1 MTKSAIISQWQY
13 QVATPTTISVLPD
26 GCRDVL
32 LRVSATQQL
41 ELMLTG
47 LDRTSYQ
54 VNAQAGERFYGIRL
68 QAGSRGK
75 WESSPQIEIAR
86 LQPAQLLKKL
96 QQVVEQPLLIE
107 QTLQEWL
114 DQIILP
120 PDTLTNEFI
129 DSISQGIMLTGV
141 SERTLRRRVTS
152 SSGAP
157 PSFWNALYRAR
168 GVAKALCRGDGGSAS
183 ELAYHWGYADQAH
196 LCRDMRRW
204 FAQTPGSLRM
214 QADQYLPSLMGE
226 DVFYR

>member
-1 MTKSAIISQWQY
+1 MAQPVIITQWQC
-13 QVATPTTISVLPD
+13 QPASPTSINVLPD
-26 GCRDVL
+26 GCRDLL
-32 LRVSATQQL
+32 LRISATQWL

-47 LDRTSYQ
+47 LDQASYQ
-54 VNAQAGERFYGIRL
+54 VDAQAGERFYGIRL
-68 QAGSRGK
+68 HAGSRGN
-75 WESSPQIEIAR
+75 WESSPQTESVR
-86 LQPAQLLKKL
+86 LQPPKLLKKL
-96 QQVVEQPLLIE
+96 QQVVEQPPLIE

-114 DQIILP
+114 DQIILQ

-129 DSISQGIMLTGV
+129 DSISQGAKLTGV

-168 GVAKALCRGDGGSAS
+168 SAAKALCRGEGGSDS
-183 ELAYHWGYADQAH
+183 ELAYHWSYSDQAH